1 MTIYPLYINQHALD
15 ALLLLGDIDEL
26 TRNSILEFSN
36 MVNTQLARN
45 YAMVRKGAEDIMG
58 GKILE
63 YEAKTIFQDGWRE
76 GYKQAFKEGFKEG
89 YEEIREEI
97 ITAMLREGINIDRV
111 ARIAKM
117 TVEQVMAIG
126 KKAAVL

>member
-1 MTIYPLYINQHALD
+1 M
-15 ALLLLGDIDEL
+15 LLGDIDEL

-36 MVNTQLARN
+36 MVNVHLARN
-45 YAMVRKGAEDIMG
+45 YAMVRKGAEDIVN

-76 GYKQAFKEGFKEG
+76 GYKQGLAEIR
-89 YEEIREEI
+89 EEIREEI
-97 ITAMLREGINIDRV
+97 ITAMLCEGINIDRV
-111 ARIAKM
+111 AQIVKM
-117 TVEQVMAIG
+117 PVEQVMAIG

>member
-1 MTIYPLYINQHALD
+1 
-15 ALLLLGDIDEL
+15 
-26 TRNSILEFSN
+26 
-36 MVNTQLARN
+36 
-45 YAMVRKGAEDIMG
+45 MVRKGVEDIVN

-63 YEAKTIFQDGWRE
+63 YEAKTIFQNGWRE
-76 GYKQAFKEGFKEG
+76 GYKQAFKEG

-97 ITAMLREGINIDRV
+97 ITAMLREGININTV

>member
-1 MTIYPLYINQHALD
+1 
-15 ALLLLGDIDEL
+15 
-26 TRNSILEFSN
+26 
-36 MVNTQLARN
+36 
-45 YAMVRKGAEDIMG
+45 MG

-63 YEAKTIFQDGWRE
+63 YESKTIYQNGIRFGRE
-76 GYKQAFKEGFKEG
+76 KIVKD
-89 YEEIREEI
+89 
-97 ITAMLREGINIDRV
+97 MLRNGININMV

>member
-1 MTIYPLYINQHALD
+1 
-15 ALLLLGDIDEL
+15 
-26 TRNSILEFSN
+26 
-36 MVNTQLARN
+36 
-45 YAMVRKGAEDIMG
+45 MVRKGVEEIVN

-63 YEAKTIFQDGWRE
+63 YESKSIFQNGWRE
-76 GYKQAFKEGFKEG
+76 GYKQAFKEG

>member
-1 MTIYPLYINQHALD
+1 
-15 ALLLLGDIDEL
+15 
-26 TRNSILEFSN
+26 
-36 MVNTQLARN
+36 MVNVHLARN
-45 YAMVRKGAEDIMG
+45 YAMVRKGAEDIVN

-97 ITAMLREGINIDRV
+97 ITDMLRDGMNINTV

>member
-1 MTIYPLYINQHALD
+1 
-15 ALLLLGDIDEL
+15 
-26 TRNSILEFSN
+26 
-36 MVNTQLARN
+36 
-45 YAMVRKGAEDIMG
+45 MVRKGVEEIVN

-63 YEAKTIFQDGWRE
+63 YESKTIFQNGWRE

-97 ITAMLREGINIDRV
+97 ITAMLREGMNINTV

>member
-1 MTIYPLYINQHALD
+1 MA
-15 ALLLLGDIDEL
+15 
-26 TRNSILEFSN
+26 RNSILEFSN
-36 MVNTQLARN
+36 MVNVHFARN

-63 YEAKTIFQDGWRE
+63 YESKTIYQNGIRL
-76 GYKQAFKEGFKEG
+76 G
-89 YEEIREEI
+89 REEGREEGRYEV
-97 ITAMLREGINIDRV
+97 ITDMLRDGMNINTV

-126 KKAAVL
+126 KKAALL

>member
-1 MTIYPLYINQHALD
+1 MN
-15 ALLLLGDIDEL
+15 
-26 TRNSILEFSN
+26 
-36 MVNTQLARN
+36 
-45 YAMVRKGAEDIMG
+45 

-63 YEAKTIFQDGWRE
+63 YESKTIFQNGWRE
-76 GYKQAFKEGFKEG
+76 GYKQAFKEG

-97 ITAMLREGINIDRV
+97 ITAMLRDGMNINTV

>member
-1 MTIYPLYINQHALD
+1 MKGLD

-63 YEAKTIFQDGWRE
+63 YEAKTIFQNGIRF
-76 GYKQAFKEGFKEG
+76 G
-89 YEEIREEI
+89 REEG
-97 ITAMLREGINIDRV
+97 REEERLANENKLIASAKKMVNAGIDVDLVCSTLGVDKSILLQNV
-111 ARIAKM
+111 NS
-117 TVEQVMAIG
+117 
-126 KKAAVL
+126 

>member
-1 MTIYPLYINQHALD
+1 MVVLNLNKKFDTTELLNSLQTIVKGLD

-36 MVNTQLARN
+36 MVNTHLARN

-63 YEAKTIFQDGWRE
+63 YESKTIYQNGIRFG
-76 GYKQAFKEGFKEG
+76 
-89 YEEIREEI
+89 REEI
-97 ITAMLREGINIDRV
+97 VKDMLRNGININMV